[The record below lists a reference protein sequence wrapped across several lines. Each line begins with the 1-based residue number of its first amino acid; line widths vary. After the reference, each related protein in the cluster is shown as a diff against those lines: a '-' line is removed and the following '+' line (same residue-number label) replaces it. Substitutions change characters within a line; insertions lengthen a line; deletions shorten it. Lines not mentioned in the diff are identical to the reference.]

1 MFLRLN
7 ITEYR
12 KTNYTTAL
20 FLLKA
25 FSYVYSSNGLF
36 FNIFFPSF
44 MLVTGDPNSYLCL
57 KGHFEIGKD
66 ITDNLILIGN
76 SAVFLSFDS

>member
-1 MFLRLN
+1 MGSFL
-7 ITEYR
+7 T
-12 KTNYTTAL
+12 
-20 FLLKA
+20 F
-25 FSYVYSSNGLF
+25 FS
-36 FNIFFPSF
+36 SF